1 MKEELVYLG
10 VDIAKSHLDAAIGAQ
25 KHRFCNDTVGHR
37 QLVRWIEQ
45 TEAAVQVICESSG
58 GYERRLVQ
66 GLLVLGSKSVWSKP
80 TGFGNLRGR
89 RESWLR
95 PIALTRKY
103 CASLAR

>member
-45 TEAAVQVICESSG
+45 TGAAVQVIW
-58 GYERRLVQ
+58 
-66 GLLVLGSKSVWSKP
+66 GLSHPVYVEPYRKGKP
-80 TGFGNLRGR
+80 FL
-89 RESWLR
+89 
-95 PIALTRKY
+95 
-103 CASLAR
+103 

>member
-1 MKEELVYLG
+1 MKEQLVYLG

-45 TEAAVQVICESSG
+45 TEAAVKVICESSG

-66 GLLVLGSKSVWSKP
+66 ALAGARIKVSLVQANRVGQ
-80 TGFGNLRGR
+80 FG
-89 RESWLR
+89 
-95 PIALTRKY
+95 TV
-103 CASLAR
+103 